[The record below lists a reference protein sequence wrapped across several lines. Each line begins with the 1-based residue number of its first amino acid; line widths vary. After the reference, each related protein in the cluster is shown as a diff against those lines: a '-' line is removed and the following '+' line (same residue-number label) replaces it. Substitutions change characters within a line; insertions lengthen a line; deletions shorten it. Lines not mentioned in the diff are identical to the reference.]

1 MHSDKIQSVIEDAEL
16 LRRWRAG
23 DRRAGNELFQRH
35 FEPVRRFFVNKVDGE
50 VEELVQRTFM
60 ACIEGQNRFE
70 GRSEFRSYLLGI
82 ARHLVWKHWEA
93 RRRHRSEPIDELS
106 IHELGAGPST
116 LLGRRDEERR
126 LLDALRRIPLESQVI
141 LELYYW
147 ESMTGSEMAV
157 VLAKPEN
164 TIRTAIRRAKAA
176 LAVEMRRM
184 ERFAGVPESTDTDLE
199 AWAAGVRSGL
209 QSG

>member
-1 MHSDKIQSVIEDAEL
+1 MIEDAEL
-16 LRRWRAG
+16 LRRWRDG

-35 FEPVRRFFVNKVDGE
+35 FEAVRRFFVNKVDDE

-60 ACIEGQNRFE
+60 ACVEGQDRFE

-82 ARHLVWKHWEA
+82 ARHMVWKHWEA
-93 RRRHRSEPIDELS
+93 RRRNRSEPIEELS

-126 LLDALRRIPLESQVI
+126 LLEGLRRIPLESQVI

-147 ESMTGSEMAV
+147 ESMTGGQMAV
-157 VLAKPEN
+157 VLGMPEN
-164 TIRTAIRRAKAA
+164 TVRTGIRRAKAA
-176 LAVEMRRM
+176 LGVEMRRL

-199 AWAAGVRSGL
+199 TWAAGLRVEL
-209 QSG
+209 QKA